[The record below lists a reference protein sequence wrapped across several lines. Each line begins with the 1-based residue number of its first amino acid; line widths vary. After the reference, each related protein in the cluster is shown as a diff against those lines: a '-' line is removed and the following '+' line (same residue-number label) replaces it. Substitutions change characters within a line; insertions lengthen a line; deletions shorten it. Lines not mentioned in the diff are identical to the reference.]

1 MKKEDKEEDNSLK
14 VTKKNR
20 NREEKKTVNNLIG
33 LFEKQE
39 ILLQKQNKQSKS
51 NVELGEV
58 PNDSINIQQP
68 NKYTDGGTRNMIQ
81 YD

>member
-1 MKKEDKEEDNSLK
+1 M
-14 VTKKNR
+14 TKKNR
-20 NREEKKTVNNLIG
+20 NREEKKTVNDLIG

>member
-58 PNDSINIQQP
+58 PNDSINIQQQQI
-68 NKYTDGGTRNMIQ
+68 YRWWD
-81 YD
+81 